1 MYEEKYRHNRKPF
14 NRQSKGGDQHG
25 NSEKED
31 NSIPHTP
38 VQATPLQVVVYGNFE
53 RAFRT
58 FKNLVQKERI
68 LSDFKEKQSFEKPSD
83 KKRRKKNEA
92 KRKLFEESFKRED
105 KPRKPRNT
113 SKKVLMEDEVNE

>member
-1 MYEEKYRHNRKPF
+1 MKRSIDTIRSPNRS
-14 NRQSKGGDQHG
+14 SKGGGSDKSSNDA
-25 NSEKED
+25 NSVME
-31 NSIPHTP
+31 PHQP
-38 VQATPLQVVVYGNFE
+38 IQATPLQVVVYGNFE

-92 KRKLFEESFKRED
+92 KRKRFEESFKRED
-105 KPRKPRNT
+105 KPRKPRNM
-113 SKKVLMEDEVNE
+113 SKKVLIEGESNE

>member
-1 MYEEKYRHNRKPF
+1 MYNKRYDNKKPF
-14 NRQSKGGDQHG
+14 NRSSKGGDPTRS
-25 NSEKED
+25 NSDATPAIE
-31 NSIPHTP
+31 PHQP
-38 VQATPLQVVVYGNFE
+38 IQATPLQVVVYGNFE

-58 FKNLVQKERI
+58 FKNMVQKERV

-92 KRKLFEESFKRED
+92 RRKLFEESFKRED

-113 SKKVLMEDEVNE
+113 NKKVLIEDNE